1 MKTITSTQNIEI
13 KSIAALQKKQERSAR
28 GMFVAE
34 GIRTCSALIDS
45 PIRLVQLYA
54 TENLLADAQSLA
66 KNEQIT
72 LISEEVLKKISGT
85 QTPSGLVGV
94 FKIPKHPKA
103 DQLTSGIVLA
113 QIADPG
119 NMGTLI
125 RSAAALNARS
135 VVVVEGADVWS
146 PKVVQATAGTIGQVD
161 IFQWDWPELLENK
174 QNVQLCALVV
184 HGGRPP
190 HKVDMSETLLVIGNE
205 AHGLPNDWVAACEH
219 TMTLAMP
226 GKTESLNAAVAG
238 SIALYISKTT

>member
-1 MKTITSTQNIEI
+1 MKAITSTQNTEV
-13 KSIAALQKKQERSAR
+13 KFIASLQKKQERAEH

-34 GIRTCSALIDS
+34 GMRTCSTLINS
-45 PIRLVQLYA
+45 PIRLVQLYS
-54 TENLLADAQSLA
+54 TEPTLHAASKLVND
-66 KNEQIT
+66 EQLT
-72 LISEEVLKKISGT
+72 VVSEEVLKKISGT
-85 QTPSGLVGV
+85 QTPSGVVGV

-103 DQLTSGIVLA
+103 DQLASGIVLA

-135 VVVVEGADVWS
+135 VVVIEGADVWS
-146 PKVVQATAGTIGQVD
+146 PKVVQASAGTIGQVD
-161 IFQWDWPELLENK
+161 IFQWDWSELLEYK
-174 QNVQLCALVV
+174 QNIQLCALIVE
-184 HGGRPP
+184 GGRPP

-205 AHGLPNDWVAACEH
+205 AHGLPKDWVAACEH

-238 SIALYISKTT
+238 SIALYVSRTT